1 MDKKELEDLKDQE
14 LFELQN
20 SISEVIKQRNLEK
33 GRKFILKL
41 NTQEVECEVQEFKK
55 AIDASTLETLSNQDY
70 IA

>member
-33 GRKFILKL
+33 GDTDQIIDTVSYTHLTL
-41 NTQEVECEVQEFKK
+41 PTK
-55 AIDASTLETLSNQDY
+55 A
-70 IA
+70 